1 MRVDATPTRPP
12 TVSWLPVATVAGV
25 TALSAAYVGLT
36 PAGDQ
41 TELTGRTWEQF
52 ASQDQEV
59 ASLVSR
65 LLAVLGLIG
74 AAFAALALVV
84 AVGPYRSGARW
95 AWYALWLVPITFAA
109 VAARMLAD
117 QYAVGWYYAVLTGL
131 ALLAMLIPIRRFM
144 PSAAVGERS

>member
-1 MRVDATPTRPP
+1 MRADGTPARPQAI
-12 TVSWLPVATVAGV
+12 SWLLVATVAGV

-41 TELTGRTWEQF
+41 TELTGRTWDQF
-52 ASQDQEV
+52 ASQDQEM

-74 AAFAALALVV
+74 AAFAVLALVV

-95 AWYALWLVPITFAA
+95 AWYALWLVPVTFAA
-109 VAARMLAD
+109 IAARMLAD
-117 QYAVGWYYAVLTGL
+117 QYAVGWYYAVLASV
-131 ALLAMLIPIRRFM
+131 ALLGLLIPVRRFI
-144 PSAAVGERS
+144 PSAVGEGS